1 MEKQARHRPKRSF
14 DGVKREI
21 VACDL
26 ENCPHCGEIL
36 KTRLTW
42 HMRKTVQ
49 TMAGPIFVAGRTKE
63 CVNTDCEHSGEHYY
77 ASRVLLISL
86 PSSTYGLDVLAYI
99 GWQHEKEH
107 KQLVEIQRELNKRGI
122 MVNERNVGKLYRQ
135 FLALLGAVNEVSQ
148 KKLAETVEK
157 HGGIIFGLD
166 GLQPEGCG
174 SLLYV
179 LYEVLSGTVVGA
191 LQAEKVNADQLT
203 KWMQAYQQYPVLATL
218 SDGEDTLI
226 AALKQAWPKAP
237 HQRCQDHFL
246 GNVAEEVLNYD
257 TQLRQG
263 MRQSLGGLPQVESS
277 PAIPVLV
284 SSSPKEVVSTPVV
297 GKNSHI
303 SAKSG
308 TVDTNGVP
316 PAPLF

>member
-1 MEKQARHRPKRSF
+1 MEKQARHRPRRNF
-14 DGVKREI
+14 EGVKKEI

-26 ENCPHCGEIL
+26 ENCPHCGDVL
-36 KTRLTW
+36 KTRPTW

-63 CVNTDCEHSGEHYY
+63 CDNPECEKRGEHYY

-86 PSSTYGLDVLAYI
+86 PSSTYGLDVLAFI

-107 KQLVEIQRELNKRGI
+107 KQLVEIQRELNQRGI
-122 MVNERNVGKLYRQ
+122 VVNERNVGKLYRQ
-135 FLALLGAVNEVSQ
+135 FLALLGAASEVSQ

-157 HGGIIFGLD
+157 HGGLIFGLD

-191 LQAEKVNADQLT
+191 IQMEKANADRLT
-203 KWMQAYQQYPVLATL
+203 QWMQAYQHYPVLATL

-226 AALKQAWPKAP
+226 AALKQVWPNAP

-246 GNVAEEVLNYD
+246 GNVAEGYD
-257 TQLRQG
+257 TQLRQA
-263 MRQSLGGLPQVESS
+263 MRESLGGLPKAEESS
-277 PAIPVLV
+277 PSITL
-284 SSSPKEVVSTPVV
+284 SPKEAIFPPLT
-297 GKNSHI
+297 GQNEI
-303 SAKSG
+303 
-308 TVDTNGVP
+308 